1 MKILPL
7 LAESTTPMDR
17 LVMGISALGIVAS
30 AILTVSEPGRRVVV
44 FRDNRPVLSLALD
57 RDGKQEVAG
66 RLGPV
71 TIQVEQGRVR
81 LLEYQSP
88 RMIGTRTGWIQGA
101 GRTAA
106 CVPCG
111 IVLRVEGH
119 PKKREGSLE
128 FDAVSE

>member
-1 MKILPL
+1 MKWLEL
-7 LAESTTPMDR
+7 FLRASTPTDR
-17 LVMGISALGIVAS
+17 FVLGISAAGILS
-30 AILTVSEPGRRVVV
+30 SGWLITSEPGKRAVV
-44 FRDNRPVLSLALD
+44 FRDNRPVMTLALD
-57 RDGKQEVAG
+57 QDRKQEVSG

-71 TIQVEQGRVR
+71 IIQVEQGRVR

-101 GRTAA
+101 GRATA

-111 IVLRVEGH
+111 VLVRVEGQ
-119 PKKREGSLE
+119 KKESASAHE

>member
-1 MKILPL
+1 MKFPAL
-7 LAESTTPMDR
+7 LARASTPMDR
-17 LVMGISALGIVAS
+17 LVMGITALAIV
-30 AILTVSEPGRRVVV
+30 VSGVTAHGKPGKQAVV
-44 FRDNRPVLSLALD
+44 FRDNRPVLTLPLSQDTKKEL
-57 RDGKQEVAG
+57 AG

-101 GRTAA
+101 GRTTA

-111 IVLRVEGH
+111 VLVRVEGQ
-119 PKKREGSLE
+119 PENTPDQG